1 MFFPFLLGRK
11 IKARALAGTEK
22 PRREARLFPF
32 SILSSEY
39 QVGGVSLPDLLG

>member
-11 IKARALAGTEK
+11 IARALAGTEK